1 MNRDRILTGLVCVAL
16 VMVIIATL
24 IGLTRR
30 RLSPVEAQLVGRW
43 TQVAMPA
50 AEPVSPLVFTS
61 KGTFYCEEGGI
72 EGRWWI
78 ENGQLFVQQWTDE
91 NSHIPFGDVI
101 KALRT
106 DADGLLCT
114 FQPDGNTVELALPG
128 NQPLAL
134 LSRDEDW

>member
-1 MNRDRILTGLVCVAL
+1 MSRDRILTGFVCLAL
-16 VMVIIATL
+16 AVLAITILTA
-24 IGLTRR
+24 LTRR
-30 RLSPVEAQLVGRW
+30 SLSPVEAQLVGRW
-43 TQVAMPA
+43 TQVAMPD
-50 AEPVSPLVFTS
+50 AERVSPLVFTS

-91 NSHIPFGDVI
+91 DSHIPFVDVV

-128 NQPLAL
+128 KQPLAV
-134 LSRDEDW
+134 LSRDENW